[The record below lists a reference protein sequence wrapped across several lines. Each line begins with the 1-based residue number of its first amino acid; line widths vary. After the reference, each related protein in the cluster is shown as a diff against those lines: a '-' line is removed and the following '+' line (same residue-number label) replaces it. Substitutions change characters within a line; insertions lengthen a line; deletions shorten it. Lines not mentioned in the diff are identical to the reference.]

1 MKKILL
7 IEDDLDLADQIKS
20 YLEKE
25 DHIVDVATCV
35 QEATRHIRSHHD
47 LSLLDIHLP
56 DGNGIHLLELLKS
69 YQQRVIITTIKDDE
83 NFIIH
88 ALDNGADDYITKPF
102 SLGVL
107 RARIDACLR
116 NSVHSSDK
124 ICYKGFVFD
133 KSVGCIFYENDF
145 LDLTPKELELL
156 SLFIRYP
163 HRIFTREYLLKN
175 YWDIRENY
183 VNDNTLTVTIK
194 RIREKIGKD
203 SILTIRGIGYRMGL

>member
-7 IEDDLDLADQIKS
+7 IEDNTDLANQIKS

-25 DHIVDVATCV
+25 NYIVDIATGI
-35 QEATRHIRSHHD
+35 QDATRHIKSQYD

-56 DGNGIHLLELLKS
+56 DGIGIELLSLLKEHR
-69 YQQRVIITTIKDDE
+69 QRVIITTIKDDE
-83 NFIIH
+83 NFIIQ

-107 RARIDACLR
+107 RARMDACLR
-116 NSVHSSDK
+116 NSVHSSDE
-124 ICYKGFVFD
+124 IRYKGFVFD
-133 KSVGCIFYENDF
+133 KSNGCIFFENKM

-156 SLFIRYP
+156 SLFIQYP

-175 YWDIRENY
+175 YWDIHENY

-194 RIREKIGKD
+194 RIREKTGKE
-203 SILTIRGIGYRMGL
+203 SILTIRGIGYRMNS